1 MRTNNP
7 RRIIGLVAALTLLTS
22 LAPLAVSAEVPLTGG
37 SLLSGSADATTT
49 AVPKVQQRLVEQA
62 AALGQDD
69 RIDVIVTAHEFQGLD
84 VLDALGVPHRRL
96 RSEPIALA
104 TPTVAQLAQLA
115 ASPGLL
121 SLWSR
126 ESYDLFLTESTQ
138 IVGADRVEQ
147 VLGIDG
153 SGVAVAVVDTGI
165 DATHPDLPWH
175 DKVVAN
181 YEVVANPFDPVGDVL
196 VDMPDTDDDGHGTHV
211 ASTVA
216 GRDADGDGLRDG
228 VAPGAMLYG
237 YSVNVSLTVDSPR
250 ILVAF
255 DDIIQKR
262 DAGAPIVAISNS
274 WGGGAGAYDPADPLS
289 ILTRAAFDA
298 GIAVVFAA
306 GNAGQAGG
314 ELNTASRQCTMP
326 WVVCV
331 GATTKPGQLVQFSSR
346 GRPPTDTTVVMPNGA
361 GYEIPGGNH
370 DRFLGQTFDVG
381 VFRPTVS
388 APGVNIE
395 AACAKASCGVPGDYT
410 SLSGTS
416 MATPHV
422 SGVVALMAA
431 ARLEA
436 TGSVDLG
443 SATMIDILEGT
454 ARPMPGWEL
463 WEAGAGE
470 VDAYGAVL
478 AVRDP
483 SLLTAA
489 NLTATPAPLDSAST
503 ATFSGTV
510 APSSCTTGVGGTEH
524 LVEVPA
530 GTADLS
536 LTLRWSGAENN
547 LYMYAWRPGT
557 DPDTDG
563 AGRADQESWGLLEGL
578 GPRLAT
584 FRNGSLPYP
593 GPGSWTVRVC
603 GRVNAAPVAYTLDAD
618 LRNAARP
625 DVDVKTTSTLGEDE
639 VRLTGSATF
648 PARPSTGLT
657 RSQVTGTALPL
668 REPGVPTPY
677 YLHGTVAEGDKHLD
691 QWFGGPGPYFDQT
704 EPTDPVSQ
712 FQTGGWYGN
721 AEYAGNFL
729 LAYWRAP
736 FEGTIQGD
744 IPITVWVSSAT
755 QTLGGQLTFTLFDVP
770 DGHLGIDVPV
780 IARTTISAAGVGPV
794 PTQVDAVLSNVVY
807 SMGEGRELILSISG
821 TFIDTDVFSVW
832 YDSTVHPSGFTL
844 PLAPGD
850 VILPRPTGV
859 QATDLVAKGAV
870 ISWDSV
876 AGAESYLVYRS
887 ETPDELGRIVARVTP
902 TGADRESVTDRNAR
916 AGEPAYYRVATRSK
930 AEGVSEPSDAA
941 YAIPIMD
948 RRWVEVQAGRGPWEL
963 ASGTSSWRITLQ
975 RAAGPG
981 SDPGVFTVRSRTW
994 AGASIELRLDA

>member
-1 MRTNNP
+1 MRTLNP
-7 RRIIGLVAALTLLTS
+7 RRIIGLISALALLTS
-22 LAPLAVSAEVPLTGG
+22 LAPLSASAQTSAGSTGG
-37 SLLSGSADATTT
+37 G
-49 AVPKVQQRLVEQA
+49 VPVVERSLVERA
-62 AALGQDD
+62 AALGPGD
-69 RIDVIVTAHEFQGLD
+69 RIEVIVTAHAFQGLD
-84 VLDALGVPHRRL
+84 VLDTLAVPHRRL

-104 TPTVAQLAQLA
+104 TPTVAQLWQLS
-115 ASPGLL
+115 ASPQLR
-121 SLWSR
+121 SLWPR
-126 ESYDLFLTESTQ
+126 ESFDLFLTESTH

-147 VLGIDG
+147 LLGIDG
-153 SGVAVAVVDTGI
+153 AGVAVAVIDTGI

-181 YEVVANPFDPVGDVL
+181 YEVLANPFDPVGDLL
-196 VDMPDTDDDGHGTHV
+196 VDLPDTDDDGHGTHV

-216 GRDADGDGLRDG
+216 GRDADGNGSRDG

-237 YSVNVSLTVDSPR
+237 YSVNVSLTVDTPR

-262 DAGAPIVAISNS
+262 NAGAPIVAISNS
-274 WGGGAGAYDPADPLS
+274 WGGGAGAYDPDDPLS

-298 GIAVVFAA
+298 GITVVFAA
-306 GNAGQAGG
+306 GNAGQAGA

-346 GRPPTDTTVVMPNGA
+346 GRPPMDRTAVMPNGVA
-361 GYEIPGGNH
+361 HSVPGGNH
-370 DRFLGQTFDVG
+370 DRGIGQTFDIG

-395 AACAKASCGVPGDYT
+395 AACARASCGEPGAYT

-431 ARLEA
+431 ARLDA
-436 TGSVDLG
+436 SGSVDLG
-443 SATMIDILEGT
+443 SATVIDILEGT
-454 ARPMPGWEL
+454 ATPMPGWEL
-463 WEAGAGE
+463 WEAGAGQ
-470 VDAYGAVL
+470 VDAYAAVL
-478 AVRDP
+478 AARARSHP
-483 SLLTAA
+483 GA
-489 NLTATPAPLDSAST
+489 NLTATPAPLGAA
-503 ATFSGTV
+503 ATTTLSGTV
-510 APSSCTTGVGGTEH
+510 APSSCTTGVGGAEH
-524 LVEVPA
+524 LVEVPE

-536 LTLRWSGAENN
+536 LTLRWTGAENN
-547 LYMYAWRPGT
+547 LYMYAWRPGVG
-557 DPDTDG
+557 PDADG

-593 GPGSWTVRVC
+593 EPGTWTVRVC
-603 GRVNAAPVAYTLDAD
+603 GRVNAAPVAYTLDAHT
-618 LRNAARP
+618 RSAARP
-625 DVDVKTTSTLGEDE
+625 GVDVKTTAEVGADE

-648 PARPSTGLT
+648 PARPFSGVT

-668 REPGVPTPY
+668 REPGMPTQY
-677 YLHGTVAEGDKHLD
+677 HLHGTVAEADKHLD

-704 EPTDPVSQ
+704 EPTGLLSQ

-736 FEGTIQGD
+736 FAGTIQGD
-744 IPITVWVSSAT
+744 IPVSIWVSSAT

-770 DGHLGIDVPV
+770 DGHVGIDVPV

-832 YDSTVHPSGFTL
+832 YGSTLHPSGFLL
-844 PLAPGD
+844 PVAPGD

-859 QATDLVAKGAV
+859 QAIDLVSKGAV
-870 ISWDSV
+870 VSWDSV
-876 AGAESYLVYRS
+876 PGAESYLVYRS
-887 ETPDELGRIVARVTP
+887 DTPDDLGRIVARVTP
-902 TGADRESVTDRNAR
+902 TGADRESVTDRNSR
-916 AGEPAYYRVATRSK
+916 AGEAAYYRVATRSK
-930 AEGVSEPSDAA
+930 AEGVSEPSDTA
-941 YAIPIMD
+941 YAIPIID
-948 RRWVEVQAGRGPWEL
+948 RRWAEVRAGHGPWEL
-963 ASGTSSWRITLQ
+963 ASGTTSWRMTLR

-981 SDPGVFTVRSRTW
+981 SEPGVFTIRSRTW
-994 AGASIELRLDA
+994 AGASIELRVDV